1 MSLLPPHRKSQV
13 EVISV
18 DNKEGGIKMAL
29 FKGSGV
35 AIVTPFTTDDV
46 DFCKLGE
53 LLDWHVEQ
61 GTDAIIIC
69 GTTGEAVT
77 MSDEEK
83 FASYKYTVERIA
95 GRIPVIA
102 GTGTNDTRHAIH
114 LSKYAESVGCDGL
127 LCVTPYY
134 NKATQNGLIAH
145 FTAIADAVNIPIIL
159 YNVPSRTGV
168 NINADTLKTLSKHKN
183 IVGIKEASGNISQ
196 IVEIGTFCNDD
207 FCMYSG
213 NDDQVVPLL
222 SVGGIGVI
230 SVVANIAPKEMH
242 DMVIKYLDGDV
253 KGAMELQ
260 LKIKALN
267 DALFCE
273 VNPIPVKTAMNL
285 IGCNVGNLRLPLT
298 DMTEKNLEYLKKT
311 LADYGYQLRG

>member
-1 MSLLPPHRKSQV
+1 
-13 EVISV
+13 
-18 DNKEGGIKMAL
+18 MAL

-35 AIVTPFTTDDV
+35 AIVTPFTKDGV
-46 DFCKLGE
+46 DFDKLGE
-53 LLDWHVEQ
+53 LIDWHIEQ

-69 GTTGEAVT
+69 GTTGESPT

-83 FASYKYTVERIA
+83 KAAFKFTVEKTA

-102 GTGTNDTRHAIH
+102 GTGSNDTRHSIE
-114 LSKYAESVGCDGL
+114 LSKYAESVGCNGL

-134 NKATQNGLIAH
+134 NKTTQKGLIAH
-145 FTAIADAVNIPIIL
+145 YTAIADAVNIPVIV
-159 YNVPSRTGV
+159 YNVPGRTGINV
-168 NINADTLKTLSKHKN
+168 NADTLKTLSKHKN
-183 IVGIKEASGNISQ
+183 IVAVKEASGNISQ
-196 IVEIGTFCNDD
+196 VVEIGTFCDEH
-207 FCMYSG
+207 FAMYSG

-242 DMVIKYLDGDV
+242 DMVIKYLDGDTAA
-253 KGAMELQ
+253 AMKLQ
-260 LKIKALN
+260 LDTKALN

-285 IGCNVGNLRLPLT
+285 LGYNVGELRLPLV
-298 DMTEKNLEYLKKT
+298 DMTDKNLEYLKKT
-311 LADYGYQLRG
+311 LVDYGFQLRG

>member
-1 MSLLPPHRKSQV
+1 
-13 EVISV
+13 
-18 DNKEGGIKMAL
+18 MAL

-35 AIVTPFTTDDV
+35 AIVTPFNQNGV
-46 DFCKLGE
+46 DFDKLGE

-69 GTTGEAVT
+69 GTTGESST
-77 MSDEEK
+77 MTDEEK
-83 FASYKYTVERIA
+83 KAAYKYTVDKIA

-102 GTGTNDTRHAIH
+102 GTGSNDTHHSIE
-114 LSKYAESVGCDGL
+114 LSKYAESIGCDGL

-134 NKATQNGLIAH
+134 NKTTQKGLIAH
-145 FTAIADAVNIPIIL
+145 YTAIADAVNIPVIV
-159 YNVPSRTGV
+159 YNVPGRTGLNV
-168 NINADTLKTLSKHKN
+168 NADTLKVLAAHKN
-183 IVGIKEASGNISQ
+183 IAAVKEASGNISQ
-196 IVEIGTFCNDD
+196 VVEIGTFCNED
-207 FCMYSG
+207 FYMYSG

-242 DMVIKYLDGDV
+242 DMVIKYLEGDV

-260 LKIKALN
+260 LKIKPLN

-273 VNPIPVKTAMNL
+273 VNPIPIKTAMNL
-285 IGCNVGNLRLPLT
+285 LGYNVGELRLPLV
-298 DMTEKNLEYLKKT
+298 DMSDKNLEYLKNT
-311 LADYGYQLRG
+311 LVEYGYQLRG

>member
-1 MSLLPPHRKSQV
+1 
-13 EVISV
+13 
-18 DNKEGGIKMAL
+18 MAL

-35 AIVTPFTTDDV
+35 AIVTPFNKNGV
-46 DFCKLGE
+46 DFDKLGE

-69 GTTGEAVT
+69 GTTGESST

-83 FASYKYTVERIA
+83 KAVYKFTVERIA

-102 GTGTNDTRHAIH
+102 GTGSNDTHHSIE
-114 LSKYAESVGCDGL
+114 LSKYAESVGCDGV

-134 NKATQNGLIAH
+134 NKTTQKGLIAH
-145 FTAIADAVNIPIIL
+145 YTAIADAINIPVIV
-159 YNVPSRTGV
+159 YNVPGRTGLNV
-168 NINADTLKTLSKHKN
+168 NPDTLQTLSKHKN
-183 IVGIKEASGNISQ
+183 IAAVKEASGNISQ
-196 IVEIGTFCNDD
+196 VVEIGTFCNDD
-207 FCMYSG
+207 FVMYSG

-242 DMVIKYLDGDV
+242 DMVMKYLEGDV

-260 LKIKALN
+260 LKIKPLN

-285 IGCNVGNLRLPLT
+285 LGFNVGELRLPLT

-311 LADYGYQLRG
+311 LVEYGYQLRR